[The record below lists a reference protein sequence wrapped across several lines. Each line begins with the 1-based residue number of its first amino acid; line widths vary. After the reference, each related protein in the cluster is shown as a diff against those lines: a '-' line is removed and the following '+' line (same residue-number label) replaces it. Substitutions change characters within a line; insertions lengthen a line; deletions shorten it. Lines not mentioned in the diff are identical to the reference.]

1 MKADAAMGGNGAT
14 GIGQVR
20 VTRRRIA
27 AGAAALAGV
36 SAAATVAYAGAIEP
50 QGLVVTRYTPSLPSW
65 PAGRK
70 LSITVVADLHAGGPD
85 MMLPHVRRV
94 IDTANGL
101 NPISWCCSAIMSRG
115 TGSRPSA
122 CPTRN

>member
-50 QGLVVTRYTPSLPSW
+50 QGLVVTRYTRRCRRGPQAANSRSPWSPICM
-65 PAGRK
+65 PA
-70 LSITVVADLHAGGPD
+70 D
-85 MMLPHVRRV
+85 
-94 IDTANGL
+94 
-101 NPISWCCSAIMSRG
+101 PI
-115 TGSRPSA
+115 
-122 CPTRN
+122 